1 MSRNFEL
8 LKQLEIEVDVTEDRA
23 QIVDERP
30 RVVDERPR
38 VADERPRVVDERP
51 RVADERPRVA
61 DERPRVADERPRV
74 ADERPRIGD
83 ERARAVDERVIAQE
97 LSPKNLGDAQGEEML
112 SLAQTIV
119 LSATGRTARQVVFC
133 GVDEDNGSSS
143 VCASAGR
150 ALAAIGAKSVCLVD
164 ANVRSPRLSR
174 ALGIN
179 TPSLVPGRSGSIREQ
194 CVFIDSSLW
203 LAGTD
208 LMIDSRGALLP
219 VADLKHRLQELQEA
233 FEYVLIDAPAAGIL
247 PDAAILGQLADAAV
261 LVVEANSTRRV
272 TARRAKDTLEAAGV
286 RLLGSVL
293 RNRSFPLPKGL
304 YKKV

>member
-61 DERPRVADERPRV
+61 DERPRVADERPR
-74 ADERPRIGD
+74 IGD
-83 ERARAVDERVIAQE
+83 ERARAVDDRVIAQE

>member
-8 LKQLEIEVDVTEDRA
+8 LKQLEIEVDMT
-23 QIVDERP
+23 
-30 RVVDERPR
+30 
-38 VADERPRVVDERP
+38 DERP

-61 DERPRVADERPRV
+61 DERSRVADERSRVADERPRIADERPRV
-74 ADERPRIGD
+74 ADERSRVADERPRIAD
-83 ERARAVDERVIAQE
+83 ESARTAEDRVISKE
-97 LSPKNLGDAQGEEML
+97 LSPKDVSDTQGEEML
-112 SLAQTIV
+112 SLAQTIF
-119 LSATGRTARQVVFC
+119 LSTTGRTARRIVFC
-133 GVDEDNGSSS
+133 GVDEENGSSS

-174 ALGIN
+174 ALGVNAPIL
-179 TPSLVPGRSGSIREQ
+179 TPGRSASLREQ

-203 LAGTD
+203 LAGTELLVD
-208 LMIDSRGALLP
+208 NRGALLP
-219 VADLKHRLQELQEA
+219 IVELKHRLKELQDA
-233 FEYVLIDAPAAGIL
+233 FEYVLIDAPAAGL
-247 PDAAILGQLADAAV
+247 SVDAAVLGQIADAAV

-272 TARRAKDTLEAAGV
+272 AARKAKDTLEAAGV

-304 YKKV
+304 YKKL